1 MPKRH
6 LGLRPYQWSKSNQ
19 SCNHSFDCKLAIRPI
34 GHPFWFSGLNPLPD
48 GPLKYLPVSTCSSVL
63 SLEARCVNA
72 EVLLEHAAANQNR
85 PFYEP
90 KSYFL
95 HVVFMVCV
103 QALLISNRP
112 RIVVEVCGCEIL
124 NKPTSNR

>member
-6 LGLRPYQWSKSNQ
+6 LGLRPYQWSKSKLQPLLRLQAGNQ
-19 SCNHSFDCKLAIRPI
+19 ANRA
-34 GHPFWFSGLNPLPD
+34 PLLVQRSEPAA
-48 GPLKYLPVSTCSSVL
+48 GWSTLPVSTCSSVL
-63 SLEARCVNA
+63 SLEARCANA

-124 NKPTSNR
+124 NKPKRATDRR